1 MPDGG
6 SVYITAENIMDIKG
20 IKVIKVIKENTTHY
34 LSGDYVKVS
43 IRDE

>member
-20 IKVIKVIKENTTHY
+20 IKVIKENTTHY